1 MSNSQLTKIIRGKIE
16 KTINKKDKKKK
27 EKYIYLKRIRT
38 KSDTKIK

>member
-16 KTINKKDKKKK
+16 KTINKKDKKK

>member
-27 EKYIYLKRIRT
+27 RKIYIFEKNKNQI
-38 KSDTKIK
+38 